1 MIHLVRWLC
10 EFVCWLCEFELGRAE
25 VHYTT
30 PLEGIVFRG
39 LVFVGTFVWV
49 NKAHQYYD
57 EQ

>member
-10 EFVCWLCEFELGRAE
+10 EFALGRAE

-30 PLEGIVFRG
+30 PLEGIMLCG
-39 LVFVGTFVWV
+39 LVFVGSFVWV